1 MLRIDNIIPFA
12 LPDVPDVKQI
22 IARESGAEEGKLTI
36 EGVEGLEG
44 LDALVSLDALDEL
57 DELDTL
63 DALDAL
69 EAIMDV
75 PDARDSKFSREMI
88 FSTCGIG

>member
-1 MLRIDNIIPFA
+1 MLRIDSIIPFA
-12 LPDVPDVKQI
+12 RPVEPDVKQI
-22 IARESGAEEGKLTI
+22 IARESGAEGGKLTI

-44 LDALVSLDALDEL
+44 LEGLDALVSLVSLDTLDE
-57 DELDTL
+57 L

-69 EAIMDV
+69 EAIRDV

-88 FSTCGIG
+88 FATCGIG

>member
-12 LPDVPDVKQI
+12 LPEVPDVKQI
-22 IARESGAEEGKLTI
+22 IARESGAEGGKLTI
-36 EGVEGLEG
+36 EGLEG
-44 LDALVSLDALDEL
+44 LDALVSLVSLDALDEL
-57 DELDTL
+57 DEL

>member
-1 MLRIDNIIPFA
+1 MLRIDNITPFA
-12 LPDVPDVKQI
+12 LPEVPDVKQI
-22 IARESGAEEGKLTI
+22 MARESGAEEGKLTI
-36 EGVEGLEG
+36 EG
-44 LDALVSLDALDEL
+44 LDELDALDEL
-57 DELDTL
+57 DTLDTL
-63 DALDAL
+63 DTLDAL

>member
-12 LPDVPDVKQI
+12 LPEVPDVKQI
-22 IARESGAEEGKLTI
+22 IARESGAVEGKLI
-36 EGVEGLEG
+36 IEGLEG
-44 LDALVSLDALDEL
+44 LDALVSLVSLDALDALDEL
-57 DELDTL
+57 D
-63 DALDAL
+63 AIDAL

>member
-1 MLRIDNIIPFA
+1 MLRIDNITPFA
-12 LPDVPDVKQI
+12 LPEVPDVKQI
-22 IARESGAEEGKLTI
+22 MARESGAEEGKLTI
-36 EGVEGLEG
+36 EG
-44 LDALVSLDALDEL
+44 LDEL
-57 DELDTL
+57 DAL

-75 PDARDSKFSREMI
+75 RDARDSKFSREMI